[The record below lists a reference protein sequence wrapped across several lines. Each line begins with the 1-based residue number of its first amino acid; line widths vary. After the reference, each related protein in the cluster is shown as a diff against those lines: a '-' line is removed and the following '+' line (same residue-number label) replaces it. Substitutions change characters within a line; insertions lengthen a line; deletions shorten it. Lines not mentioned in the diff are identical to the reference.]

1 MNDILEKLM
10 KLMPSSPTEL
20 TDKNKAKIR
29 EYMPVPNDFDILW
42 ADIQSFAGYPEGT
55 VITDRGIVLKASRRA
70 LKKSKKGENKKENEL
85 KLFYRKRLISGCTPE
100 NVFRI
105 SC

>member
-1 MNDILEKLM
+1 M

-42 ADIQSFAGYPEGT
+42 ADIQSFAG
-55 VITDRGIVLKASRRA
+55 
-70 LKKSKKGENKKENEL
+70 
-85 KLFYRKRLISGCTPE
+85 
-100 NVFRI
+100 
-105 SC
+105 

>member
-55 VITDRGIVLKASRRA
+55 VITDRGIGFHDARGMIQKTQFLKR
-70 LKKSKKGENKKENEL
+70 
-85 KLFYRKRLISGCTPE
+85 
-100 NVFRI
+100 
-105 SC
+105 